1 MLGKK
6 MEIWWASEISFSCPL
21 STICMSESVSF
32 VIACSRSSD
41 SGVQHKIRKQEKNK
55 KEKRE
60 RVSSVN
66 RCQSSNGY
74 TPHCLLNYFKKYAH
88 ETSWVSCYGLKLY
101 SGKNLSSLFSAN
113 KLKYPLVL
121 KMKELNIP
129 LSLSVIFS
137 PITWLGR
144 AHFFAPRGGA

>member
-1 MLGKK
+1 
-6 MEIWWASEISFSCPL
+6 
-21 STICMSESVSF
+21 MSESVSL
-32 VIACSRSSD
+32 VIACSRHSD

-66 RCQSSNGY
+66 RCQSSNSCS
-74 TPHCLLNYFKKYAH
+74 PHCLLNYFQKYAH
-88 ETSWVSCYGLKLY
+88 VFK
-101 SGKNLSSLFSAN
+101 KNLSSLFSAN

-137 PITWLGR
+137 PIT
-144 AHFFAPRGGA
+144 